1 MPYHIWAK
9 VRTPEG
15 DTEPFQI
22 LAGVLQGDTL
32 APFLF
37 IIALDYALRC
47 AINGREEDL
56 CFTLTKKASRRVPAK
71 MLTDPD
77 FADDISLL
85 SDTVEKACRLLSEVE
100 RQCSRIGLGINAKKT
115 KVMPINTEDPVV
127 RVTTLD
133 GTPLE
138 VVDDFNYL
146 GAWIASTQHD
156 IKIRRAKAW
165 SALHGMD
172 KVWR

>member
-1 MPYHIWAK
+1 M
-9 VRTPEG
+9 
-15 DTEPFQI
+15 
-22 LAGVLQGDTL
+22 AGVLQGDTL
-32 APFLF
+32 TPFLF

-47 AINGREEDL
+47 AINGHEEEL
-56 CFTLTKKASRRVPAK
+56 GFTLSKRASRRVPAK
-71 MLTDPD
+71 MLTDLD

-115 KVMPINTEDPVV
+115 KVMPINADEPVV

-138 VVDDFNYL
+138 IVDDFNYL
-146 GAWIASTQHD
+146 GAWIASTQQD
-156 IKIRRAKAW
+156 IKVRRAKACP
-165 SALHGMD
+165 AQNG
-172 KVWR
+172 